1 MNTNSQKN
9 FCNVSVVLKP
19 TKRSRQASYS
29 IGNYDVDE
37 ENEKFNSTE
46 SEDSWMCSNQSS
58 SSESTQSSMSSFSQ
72 FSYASTEKSKLKNS
86 SSLFN
91 LSTSPTLHYY
101 NFLLL
106 FIIIIFRSKSST
118 DNTMVYELGRRKDTQ
133 PRA

>member
-1 MNTNSQKN
+1 MSTNNQQN
-9 FCNVSVVLKP
+9 FCNASVVLKP

-72 FSYASTEKSKLKNS
+72 SSYAFTEKSKNRKIALLID
-86 SSLFN
+86 LF
-91 LSTSPTLHYY
+91 TLFH
-101 NFLLL
+101 FTLL
-106 FIIIIFRSKSST
+106 
-118 DNTMVYELGRRKDTQ
+118 
-133 PRA
+133 